1 MKDKV
6 KFFPFILAGIAGLMF
21 ISLFLK
27 IVQYSE
33 KAYGMTMK
41 VTMTPWQIVT
51 NKATA
56 SALGQTMT
64 NTAGIGGGAR
74 LSGILFLLCV
84 LAAIG
89 LVVWFFLK
97 GPKALITKV
106 LIGVSA
112 VELICL
118 FIMGLGIK
126 IEDTKM
132 KPNFLW
138 FIWLLLVI
146 GQGVLAYFI
155 GQDDGAVAAPA
166 APAAPEA

>member
-33 KAYGMTMK
+33 KLYGVSMK
-41 VTMTPWQIVT
+41 MTMTPWQIMT
-51 NKATA
+51 KKATA
-56 SALGQTMT
+56 SAMGQTVT
-64 NTAGIGGGAR
+64 DKVDLSGGANVAA
-74 LSGILFLLCV
+74 IFYLLCV
-84 LAAIG
+84 LAVIG

-106 LIGVSA
+106 VMGVS
-112 VELICL
+112 VLELIFL
-118 FIMGLGIK
+118 FWMGLGVK
-126 IEDTKM
+126 AEDTKL